1 MLHPVV
7 VAIDRSAELSGF
19 FSVRDLASL
28 NIGGIESEG
37 ILDNGRGGSSLYA
50 IVAVGYKGNRVVNGA
65 SSQKEGGSNLD
76 HGDEYKISG
85 LLRRWV
91 SKGSMPR

>member
-7 VAIDRSAELSGF
+7 VAVDRSAELSGF
-19 FSVRDLASL
+19 FSVRDLATL
-28 NIGGIESEG
+28 NFGGIESKG

-50 IVAVGYKGNRVVNGA
+50 IVAVGYKGNRVANGA

-85 LLRRWV
+85 LV
-91 SKGSMPR
+91 GGGSQKGRCQ